1 MAFDRPAPDL
11 QKLITAWEQFEVG
24 EEAPGRVLAN
34 LKTAGLPEVL
44 QQLVE
49 EGWTPAPVTARR
61 AAAGAPARAAPR
73 SSRGRRRGRSATW
86 PRPPPTRWPSRST
99 TSSGPSPAPSPGRP
113 IAPTFPDARASAVL
127 VALADGEQGAE
138 VLLTR
143 RSRHMRNH
151 KGEIS
156 FPGGRMDPG
165 ETPSETALRE
175 AHEEVGLDP
184 SLVTLFAELDHLST
198 VVSRSHI
205 VPVVGRLPEVVPLAP
220 ASPEVERVMWLPLA
234 ELVRPDTYH
243 SERWG
248 RSPTDRLLHF
258 FDLDDETVWG
268 ATAFMLVDLLTR
280 IAAAA

>member
-1 MAFDRPAPDL
+1 MTVAEQPDRRPGGAQIIPRP
-11 QKLITAWEQFEVG
+11 TAWTVG
-24 EEAPGRVLAN
+24 ELDAPAAHPLA
-34 LKTAGLPEVL
+34 
-44 QQLVE
+44 
-49 EGWTPAPVTARR
+49 VTVDDIER
-61 AAAGAPARAAPR
+61 ALAGA
-73 SSRGRRRGRSATW
+73 T
-86 PRPPPTRWPSRST
+86 
-99 TSSGPSPAPSPGRP
+99 PGRP

-127 VALADGEQGAE
+127 VALADGEEGAE

-143 RSRHMRNH
+143 RSRHMRTH

-165 ETPSETALRE
+165 ETPAETALRE
-175 AHEEVGLDP
+175 AHEEVGLDS

-205 VPVVGRLPEVVPLAP
+205 VPVVGRLSAVVPLGP

-258 FDLDDETVWG
+258 FELEDETVWG

-280 IAAAA
+280 IAAAPR

>member
-1 MAFDRPAPDL
+1 MSEPAPDPP
-11 QKLITAWEQFEVG
+11 ARR
-24 EEAPGRVLAN
+24 PGGAQIIPRPA
-34 LKTAGLPEVL
+34 A
-44 QQLVE
+44 
-49 EGWTPAPVTARR
+49 WTP
-61 AAAGAPARAAPR
+61 GGLDAPAAHPLSITVDDIEEILAD
-73 SSRGRRRGRSATW
+73 S
-86 PRPPPTRWPSRST
+86 PP
-99 TSSGPSPAPSPGRP
+99 GQP
-113 IAPTFPDARASAVL
+113 IVPTFPDARASAVL
-127 VALADGEQGAE
+127 IALADGEEGAE

-165 ETPSETALRE
+165 ETPAQTALRE

-205 VPVVGRLPEVVPLAP
+205 VPLVGRLPRIIPLGP
-220 ASPEVERVMWLPLA
+220 ASPEVERVFWLPLG

-258 FDLDDETVWG
+258 FELEDETVWG
-268 ATAFMLVDLLTR
+268 ATAFMLVDLLSR
-280 IAAAA
+280 IAAA

>member
-1 MAFDRPAPDL
+1 MDAGR
-11 QKLITAWEQFEVG
+11 V
-24 EEAPGRVLAN
+24 EAPAAHPLTITVDDIEAVLAD
-34 LKTAGLPEVL
+34 
-44 QQLVE
+44 
-49 EGWTPAPVTARR
+49 
-61 AAAGAPARAAPR
+61 
-73 SSRGRRRGRSATW
+73 S
-86 PRPPPTRWPSRST
+86 PP
-99 TSSGPSPAPSPGRP
+99 GQP
-113 IAPTFPDARASAVL
+113 IVPTFPDARASAVL
-127 VALADGEQGAE
+127 IALADGEQGAE

-165 ETPSETALRE
+165 ETPPETALRE

-205 VPVVGRLPEVVPLAP
+205 VPLVGRLPQIIPFGP
-220 ASPEVERVMWLPLA
+220 ASPEVERVFWLPLA

-248 RSPTDRLLHF
+248 RTPTDRLLHF
-258 FDLDDETVWG
+258 FELEDETVWG

-280 IAAAA
+280 IGAAA